1 MARFV
6 GEVIGH
12 IHREVLDIN
21 GLVNSDKLSLDIL
34 NLEGQK

>member
-1 MARFV
+1 MARLV
-6 GEVIGH
+6 GDVIGH

-21 GLVNSDKLSLDIL
+21 GLVTSDKLSLDIL